1 MQGGGCYT
9 KTGIIFV
16 LKSGILCS
24 SANFFCRHNNTS
36 ELMIKYRPVECCL
49 VVWHVAKHSHRDRA
63 RVRRHYFF
71 FLKILFHSETISVSK
86 LKFLNRGMR
95 AG

>member
-24 SANFFCRHNNTS
+24 SANFFCRHNIS
-36 ELMIKYRPVECCL
+36 ELMVKKTNKTESCL
-49 VVWHVAKHSHRDRA
+49 VVWHIAKHSLRDRD
-63 RVRRHYFF
+63 RVSPSLF
-71 FLKILFHSETISVSK
+71 FLKSLFHSKTISVSK